1 MVSVKR
7 EINGATRQSK
17 TEEML
22 TVVMKVRKSFWKKK
36 LNQPCKEQGKSIP
49 TKYKGPEAKKELE
62 GWGRQKGGQWP
73 WSIVS

>member
-36 LNQPCKEQGKSIP
+36 LNQPCKEK
-49 TKYKGPEAKKELE
+49 AE
-62 GWGRQKGGQWP
+62 GVRW
-73 WSIVS
+73 